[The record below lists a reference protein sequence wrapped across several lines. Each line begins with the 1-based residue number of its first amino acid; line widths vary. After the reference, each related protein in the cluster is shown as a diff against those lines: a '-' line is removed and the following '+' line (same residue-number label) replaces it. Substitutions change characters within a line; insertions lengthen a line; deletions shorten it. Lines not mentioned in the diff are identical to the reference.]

1 MKRLEERAMTDTSGN
16 GALFVFGKM
25 ASEKEILDLTGV
37 RTVSSTEIVK
47 ENSVWEG

>member
-1 MKRLEERAMTDTSGN
+1 LKRLVEHAMTDTSGN

-37 RTVSSTEIVK
+37 RMVSSTEIVK
-47 ENSVWEG
+47 DNSI